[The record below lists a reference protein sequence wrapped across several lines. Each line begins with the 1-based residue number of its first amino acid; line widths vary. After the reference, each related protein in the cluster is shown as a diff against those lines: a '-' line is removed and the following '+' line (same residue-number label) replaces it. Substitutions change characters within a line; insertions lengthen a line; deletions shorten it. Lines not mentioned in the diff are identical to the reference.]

1 MGPKIKATLAVLAIF
16 GLAGFLLYK
25 PMWVI
30 GVGCM
35 WMIYI
40 LWRDLYRFF
49 SGQNGVNKLK
59 Q

>member
-1 MGPKIKATLAVLAIF
+1 MTPGIKATLVILGIF
-16 GLAGFLLYK
+16 GIVALLLYS
-25 PMWVI
+25 PIWVLG
-30 GVGCM
+30 GVCI

-49 SGQNGVNKLK
+49 SGQKKVNKLK